1 MDDTNLY
8 KALSRLSLK
17 SIEAVQSGQGL
28 SDFDQYMH
36 VTRPIEKELE
46 LKMHEIELIGGGIV
60 LLIGSAGDGKSHLLS
75 LVKDKF
81 NWTESSYYND
91 ATVSCSPKKTAVDT
105 LKMALVEFSD
115 AKIQTTS
122 EKKVVAINLGKLNAF
137 IDDEEVT
144 NKYGE
149 IVSVV
154 RPLFEDEAV
163 KETEHVKVVLFTEEQ
178 IFEFYPDV
186 KVDYPVDSIF
196 LSKIL
201 DKIVA
206 CDDNNPFYKAY
217 QDDLENGVGKNS
229 PLILNY
235 ELLMSES
242 VRHTIVMSVIEAIIR
257 YNLKITPREYFDFL
271 YSILCWTGTYVEK
284 DNFFEALLPTMLYH
298 GVGANKIIVAL
309 SKLGPLKYGSTSHD
323 EDLAVLF
330 TSYKIQ
336 KDMADMIKT
345 ANVPKFIAERT
356 NKFYENNGI
365 DTERTV
371 KFLFRLKHLL
381 CYHSE
386 SYVYKHFLKALS
398 GIFLDDKSTM
408 NELYELVSLAMPRHY
423 GSYSRSEDMIPLNL
437 QGSSYHFFCELKME
451 PCEVLP
457 TYSASN
463 PNRFP
468 LFVELK
474 WHIKNDA
481 KELKLDY
488 QLYGYLLELSN
499 GKLAINY
506 ENERNVLFGKFMRQL
521 NLLCDCSK
529 RLIIIGPDSNKI
541 TFKQQFGKLSLQ

>member
-17 SIEAVQSGQGL
+17 SIEAVQNGQGL

-36 VTRPIEKELE
+36 VTRPIEKDLRQ
-46 LKMHEIELIGGGIV
+46 KMHEIDLVGGGIV

-75 LVKDKF
+75 LVKNKI

-91 ATVSCSPKKTAVDT
+91 ATVSCSPNKTAIDT
-105 LKMALVEFSD
+105 LKLALVDFSD
-115 AKIQTTS
+115 DKIQTTS

-137 IDDEEVT
+137 IDDEEVKC
-144 NKYGE
+144 KYGE

-154 RPLFEDEAV
+154 KPLFEDETV
-163 KETEHVKVVLFTEEQ
+163 KETQHVKVVLFTEEQ
-178 IFEFYPDV
+178 IFEFHPGA
-186 KVDYPVDSIF
+186 KTDYPVDSIF

-206 CDDNNPFYKAY
+206 PDDDNPFYRAY
-217 QDDLENGVGKNS
+217 LDDLENGVGKNS

-242 VRHTIVMSVIEAIIR
+242 VRRTIVLSVIEAIIR

-298 GVGANKIIVAL
+298 GVGTNKIIVAL
-309 SKLGPLKYGSTSHD
+309 SKLDPLKYGSTTHD
-323 EDLAVLF
+323 DDLSVLF

-336 KDMADMIKT
+336 QGMIDMMKN
-345 ANVPKFIAERT
+345 ANVPKFIEERT

-386 SYVYKHFLKALS
+386 SYAYKNFLKILS
-398 GIFLDDKSTM
+398 GIFLKDKSTM

-423 GSYSRSEDMIPLNL
+423 GSYSKSENMIPLNL
-437 QGSSYHFFCELKME
+437 QGSSYHFFCELEME
-451 PCEVLP
+451 PCEVQ
-457 TYSASN
+457 TNYSAST

-468 LFVELK
+468 LFVRLK
-474 WHIKNDA
+474 WQIKNNTR
-481 KELKLDY
+481 ELKLDY
-488 QLYGYLLELSN
+488 QLYGYLLELSD

-529 RLIIIGPDSNKI
+529 KLVIVGPDSKKI
-541 TFKQQFGKLSLQ
+541 TFKEQFGKLSLQ

>member
-1 MDDTNLY
+1 MDNTNLY

-36 VTRPIEKELE
+36 VARPIEKDLKQ
-46 LKMHEIELIGGGIV
+46 KMHEIDQIGGGIV

-81 NWTESSYYND
+81 KWTENSYYND
-91 ATVSCSPKKTAVDT
+91 ATVSCSPNKTAIDT
-105 LKMALVEFSD
+105 LKLALVEFSD
-115 AKIQTTS
+115 DKIQTTS

-137 IDDEEVT
+137 IDDEEVKS
-144 NKYGE
+144 KYGE

-154 RPLFEDEAV
+154 KPLFEDEAV
-163 KETEHVKVVLFTEEQ
+163 KETEHVKAVLFTEEQ
-178 IFEFYPDV
+178 IFEFHPDV
-186 KVDYPVDSIF
+186 KEDYPVDSIF
-196 LSKIL
+196 LSTIL

-309 SKLGPLKYGSTSHD
+309 SKLDPLKYGSTNHD

-336 KDMADMIKT
+336 QDMADMIKT
-345 ANVPKFIAERT
+345 ANVPKFIVERT

-437 QGSSYHFFCELKME
+437 QGSSYHFFCKIDME
-451 PCEVLP
+451 PCGVQA
-457 TYSASN
+457 TYSMSN

-468 LFVELK
+468 LFVGLE
-474 WHIKNDA
+474 WQIGNDSI
-481 KELKLDY
+481 ELKLDY
-488 QLYGYLLELSN
+488 QLYGYLLELSD

-529 RLIIIGPDSNKI
+529 KLVIIGPDSKKI
-541 TFKQQFGKLSLQ
+541 TFKEQFGKLSLQ